1 MKKNTSLSIL
11 GKQFILHPNALII
24 HGKPTEKDYEEAFRR
39 LSLFETAQGWWWGDL
54 ANAREKSYGS
64 LKALAEKYGKN
75 YGALRVCQRVSKA
88 FEEVLTRVNN
98 LTFKHHQIAAALPDR
113 MKWLRRAEKDGWTTA
128 ELAKQIRLAGVL
140 PPRFESF
147 EPEIVKADCLKWLP
161 KQEMCDLLLT
171 DPPYSTEIPDIESF
185 AKSWLPLALSKIKP
199 TGRVYVFIGA
209 YPKEIE
215 AYLKIK
221 PGRMTLAN
229 VLVWAYQNTLG
240 PTAELDYNL
249 NWQAVLYYR
258 GPEAPKL
265 DCPIL
270 VEQFSVQNVNAPD
283 GRSGIRYS
291 PWQKP
296 DDLAERFIRHST
308 QPGELVLDPFAGT
321 GTFLL
326 AASKFKRR
334 SKGCDIDE
342 RMLEI
347 AEKRGCR
354 WMKK

>member
-1 MKKNTSLSIL
+1 MKKETLPAVL
-11 GKQFILHPNALII
+11 GRQFILHPNALII

-54 ANAREKSYGS
+54 ANAREKIYGS
-64 LKALAEKYGKN
+64 LKALAEKYGKRLDP
-75 YGALRVCQRVSKA
+75 YQWVSSQYKPTNR
-88 FEEVLTRVNN
+88 FVTLGY
-98 LTFKHHQIAAALPDR
+98 KHHAIAAALPDR
-113 MKWLRRAEKDGWTTA
+113 MAWLRRAVKEGWTTA

-140 PPRFESF
+140 PPHFESF

-171 DPPYSTEIPDIESF
+171 DPPYSTEIPDIDSF
-185 AKSWLPLALSKIKP
+185 AAEWIPLALSKVKP
-199 TGRVYVFIGA
+199 SGRAYVFIGA
-209 YPKEIE
+209 YPNEIE

-221 PGRMTLAN
+221 SARLTLAN

-258 GPEAPKL
+258 GPEASKL

-270 VEQFSVQNVNAPD
+270 IEQFSVQNVNAPD

-291 PWQKP
+291 TWQKP
-296 DDLAERFIRHST
+296 DELAERFIRHST
-308 QPGELVLDPFAGT
+308 KPGDLVLDPFAGT

-326 AASKFKRR
+326 AASKFKRKAR
-334 SKGCDIDE
+334 GCDNDE
-342 RMLEI
+342 EMLKI
-347 AEKRGCR
+347 AESRGCR
-354 WMKK
+354 WIKK